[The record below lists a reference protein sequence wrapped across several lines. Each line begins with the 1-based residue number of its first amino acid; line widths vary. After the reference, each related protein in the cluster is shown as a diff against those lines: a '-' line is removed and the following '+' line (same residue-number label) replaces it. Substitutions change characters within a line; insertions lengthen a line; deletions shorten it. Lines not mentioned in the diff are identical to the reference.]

1 MQKTLLGLAAGL
13 LLIATWAGA
22 QAAETTGIKAI
33 AQVSETEKC
42 VAPKEEMR
50 RTHMQK
56 ILHQRDETMRK
67 GIRTTRHSLQSCV
80 NCHVTKD
87 ESGQAVDINNSE
99 HFCSSCHQYTG
110 VSIDCFQCHNS
121 KPTDPVVTQSVP
133 GNPDFIHP
141 IPLKPSVEVSQ

>member
-1 MQKTLLGLAAGL
+1 MQKMLLGLAAGL
-13 LLIATWAGA
+13 LLIAAWAGA
-22 QAAETTGIKAI
+22 QAEATDIKAI

-56 ILHQRDETMRK
+56 ILHQRDETMHK

-87 ESGQAVDINNSE
+87 DAGQVVDISNPK
-99 HFCSSCHQYTG
+99 HFCSSCHKYAA

-121 KPTDPVVTQSVP
+121 KPTDPVVTQPVL

-141 IPLKPSVEVSQ
+141 VPLQSSTEVSQ